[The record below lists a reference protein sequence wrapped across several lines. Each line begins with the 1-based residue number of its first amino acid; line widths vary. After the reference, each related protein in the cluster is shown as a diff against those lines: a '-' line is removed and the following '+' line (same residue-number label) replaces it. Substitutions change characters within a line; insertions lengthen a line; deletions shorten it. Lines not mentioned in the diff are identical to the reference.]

1 MAKGLA
7 SYVFSKAFK
16 SPKSPKM
23 PSERKCPN
31 VPTGGGNS
39 GTTIT
44 RSVEASN
51 KLTDIVMR
59 KPFG

>member
-1 MAKGLA
+1 MA

-16 SPKSPKM
+16 NPKSPKM
-23 PSERKCPN
+23 PGERKPPD

-44 RSVEASN
+44 RVVEASK
-51 KLTDIVMR
+51 KLTDVAMR